1 MGADPI
7 QATRAVTQRERELAE
22 QSKRADDI
30 RILVA
35 RGLIHDLVSQLARVM
50 ANRLVTGPEE
60 VRLQDIL
67 LKEALNYARAIQSGP
82 ASIEYMSPVEQFR
95 KVEEQSP
102 GVSELKRMDAERK
115 AAMDKIAG
123 DLEQE
128 VRGALLSE
136 GNKDVEPVPFAL
148 PKAKSNL

>member
-7 QATRAVTQRERELAE
+7 QATRNVAQRERDLAE
-22 QSKRADDI
+22 QAKRADDI

-67 LKEALNYARAIQSGP
+67 LRDALNYAKAIQSGP
-82 ASIEYMSPVEQFR
+82 ASVEYMSPVEQTR

-115 AAMDKIAG
+115 AAMEKIAG
-123 DLEQE
+123 ELDDE
-128 VRGALLSE
+128 VQRTLAE
-136 GNKDVEPVPFAL
+136 KEPVPFAL
-148 PKAKSNL
+148 PKAKPVL

>member
-22 QSKRADDI
+22 QAKRADDI

-115 AAMDKIAG
+115 AVMEKIAG
-123 DLEQE
+123 DLDKE
-128 VRGALLSE
+128 VQMALAE
-136 GNKDVEPVPFAL
+136 DAHEPPVPFAL
-148 PKAKSNL
+148 PKAKSTL

>member
-7 QATRAVTQRERELAE
+7 QATRNVTQRERELAE
-22 QSKRADDI
+22 QAKRADDI
-30 RILVA
+30 RILVT
-35 RGLIHDLVSQLARVM
+35 RGLISDLVAQLARIM

-82 ASIEYMSPVEQFR
+82 ASIEYMSPVEQTR

-115 AAMDKIAG
+115 VALEKIAG
-123 DLEQE
+123 ELDDDVQR
-128 VRGALLSE
+128 VLSE
-136 GNKDVEPVPFAL
+136 KEQPVPFAL